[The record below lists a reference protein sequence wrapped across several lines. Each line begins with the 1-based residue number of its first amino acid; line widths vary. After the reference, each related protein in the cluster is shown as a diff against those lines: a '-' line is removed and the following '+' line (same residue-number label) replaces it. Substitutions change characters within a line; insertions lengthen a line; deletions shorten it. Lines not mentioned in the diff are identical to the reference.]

1 MKKFTSILLVFLL
14 TLSLSAVA
22 FGQSLMVYS
31 ALHEYEIARI
41 LDAFSKE
48 TGIPTD
54 FIRAS
59 AGEIV
64 ARVSAES
71 AAPRADIFLGGPG
84 DSHAVLIPQ
93 GALLPYQSPTA
104 ADIDDF
110 YLDPEYH
117 WNGFYLGALG
127 IAINTERFEAEIQ
140 PLGLDYPKTWEDLL
154 DPAYKNEIVVANANT
169 SGTGYT
175 FAVNHLRR
183 LGEEAGW
190 DFLDAFHENVHHY
203 TRSGAA
209 PARMVGAGE
218 FIIGITFGHDILKPL
233 SAGYPLKLV
242 YPPNVAWEIGGVSII
257 KGGPNEEAAK
267 KFIDWVLGQEAG
279 QLHSDLSMRISTRTD
294 VSLPP
299 GATPLEEIV
308 LIDYFLDWAADNR
321 VRVLDEWSNRYE

>member
-1 MKKFTSILLVFLL
+1 MKKLLSIVLVVAL
-14 TLSLSAVA
+14 TLSFTGLAL
-22 FGQSLMVYS
+22 GQTLMVYG
-31 ALHEYEIARI
+31 AIHEYEIARL
-41 LDAFSKE
+41 LDAFSRD

-64 ARVSAES
+64 ARVLAEANS
-71 AAPRADIFLGGPG
+71 PRADIILGGPA
-84 DSHAVLIPQ
+84 DSHAALVPH
-93 GALLPYQSPTA
+93 GALLPYESPTA

-110 YLDPEYH
+110 YLDPDHH

-127 IAINTERFEAEIQ
+127 IAINTERFEAEIK
-140 PLGLDYPKTWEDLL
+140 PLGLDYPQTWEDLL

-169 SGTGYT
+169 SGTGFT
-175 FAVNHLRR
+175 FAVNQLRR

-190 DFLDAFHENVHHY
+190 EYLDRFHENVHHY

-233 SAGYPLKLV
+233 AAGYPLKLV
-242 YPPNVAWEIGGVSII
+242 YPPQVAWEIGGVSII
-257 KGGPNEEAAK
+257 KGGPNEEGAK
-267 KFIDWVLGQEAG
+267 KFIDWVLGQQAG
-279 QLHSDLSMRISTRTD
+279 QIHSDLSLRISTRTD

-299 GATPLEEIV
+299 GATPLEEIE
-308 LIDYFLDWAADNR
+308 LIDYYLDWAAENR
-321 VRVLDEWSNRYE
+321 DRILDEWSNRYE